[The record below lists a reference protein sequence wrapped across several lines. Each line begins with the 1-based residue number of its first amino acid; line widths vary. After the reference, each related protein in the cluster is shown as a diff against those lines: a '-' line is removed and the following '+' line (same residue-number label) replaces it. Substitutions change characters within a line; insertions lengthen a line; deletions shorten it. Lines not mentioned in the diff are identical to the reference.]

1 MFPKFVD
8 WMAWVWYLPFN
19 PPEVGALSCQFCRWL
34 AIECDFLTSNTWGG
48 CHLLIF
54 TSDGSICQPSEGND
68 LSLSLG
74 ENVWM
79 WLAWTLGWST
89 THFVP
94 LPWSVAFEVFVDITN
109 LRYPDWR
116 RIVRHFQV
124 NCEYML
130 GCLQVQSVHCTDND
144 TFSSRTTDL
153 SCNAP
158 FSHLV
163 QRILVAFS
171 SSPGHHRHGPGNII
185 ATLLLM
191 VATGLS
197 LPWILFH

>member
-68 LSLSLG
+68 LSLSLLVRMCEYG
-74 ENVWM
+74 S
-79 WLAWTLGWST
+79 LGLWAVVL
-89 THFVP
+89 HILYHCLEIFI
-94 LPWSVAFEVFVDITN
+94 DITD
-109 LRYPDWR
+109 LKLPDYR
-116 RIVRHFQV
+116 RIVWHFLCSKLWKYV
-124 NCEYML
+124 RMPP
-130 GCLQVQSVHCTDND
+130 STICTLAQ
-144 TFSSRTTDL
+144 TTIRSHL
-153 SCNAP
+153 ERLTPHAMPPSL
-158 FSHLV
+158 SHLV
-163 QRILVAFS
+163 QRTLVAFS
-171 SSPGHHRHGPGNII
+171 SSPGHHCHGPGNII

>member
-54 TSDGSICQPSEGND
+54 TSDGNICQPSEGND
-68 LSLSLG
+68 LSLSLLVRTCEYG
-74 ENVWM
+74 S
-79 WLAWTLGWST
+79 LGLWAVVL
-89 THFVP
+89 HILYHCLEIFI
-94 LPWSVAFEVFVDITN
+94 DITD
-109 LRYPDWR
+109 LKLPDYR
-116 RIVRHFQV
+116 RIVWHFQV

-130 GCLQVQSVHCTDND
+130 GCLQVQSVHCTDQE

-158 FSHLV
+158 
-163 QRILVAFS
+163 
-171 SSPGHHRHGPGNII
+171 
-185 ATLLLM
+185 
-191 VATGLS
+191 LS
-197 LPWILFH
+197 LTLFREFWSLFLRAQAIIPMVQATSLPLFF